1 MSRRPLD
8 RREGRLIVARQAAM
22 LLYEGTVYEYKEA
35 KEVAAENLG
44 INVMPSNYEVAME
57 LRKYAEEVEGAAF
70 AERLK
75 SMREDA
81 LEVMKALSE
90 FAPRLVGSV
99 WRGVLTPRSDI
110 DIEVYTEDLNA
121 VLSKLEGVVSKVLG
135 WEEINLPEQMRLG
148 SLYRIRAKSK
158 RGYELEIVLKEPGM
172 LKKPVRCEIF
182 GDLKKG
188 LSINELEEL
197 LMKDPEGL
205 RVPKGRVKVG

>member
-1 MSRRPLD
+1 M
-8 RREGRLIVARQAAM
+8 VARQAAM
-22 LLYEGTVYEYKEA
+22 LLYEGVASEYKEA

-44 INVMPSNYEVAME
+44 INTMPSNYEVAME

-70 AERLK
+70 AERLR

-81 LEVMKALSE
+81 LEVMKALSA

-110 DIEVYTEDLNA
+110 DIEVYTEDLNT
-121 VLSKLEGVVSKVLG
+121 VISKLEGVVSKVLS
-135 WEEINLPEQMRLG
+135 WEEINLPEQTRLG

-158 RGYELEIVLKEPGM
+158 RGYDLEILVKEPGT
-172 LKKPVRCEIF
+172 LKKPARCEIF

-188 LSINELEEL
+188 LNINELEEL
-197 LMKDPEGL
+197 LMKEPEGL
-205 RVPKGRVKVG
+205 RVPKGRVRTG

>member
-1 MSRRPLD
+1 M
-8 RREGRLIVARQAAM
+8 VARQAAI
-22 LLYEGTVYEYKEA
+22 LLYEGFASEYKEA
-35 KEVAAENLG
+35 KDVAAENLG
-44 INVMPSNYEVAME
+44 IRVMPSNYEVAME

-90 FAPRLVGSV
+90 FTPRLVGSV

-110 DIEVYTEDLNA
+110 DIEVYTEDINA
-121 VLSKLEGVVSKVLG
+121 VLLRLESVVSKISR
-135 WEEINLPEQMRLG
+135 WEEVNLPEQMKLG

-158 RGYELEIVLKEPGM
+158 RGYDLEIIVKESGT
-172 LKKPVRCEIF
+172 LKKPARCEIF

-188 LSINELEEL
+188 LSVDELEEL
-197 LMKDPEGL
+197 LSRDSAEL
-205 RVPKGRVKVG
+205 RVPKGRVRME

>member
-1 MSRRPLD
+1 
-8 RREGRLIVARQAAM
+8 
-22 LLYEGTVYEYKEA
+22 
-35 KEVAAENLG
+35 
-44 INVMPSNYEVAME
+44 
-57 LRKYAEEVEGAAF
+57 
-70 AERLK
+70 
-75 SMREDA
+75 
-81 LEVMKALSE
+81 
-90 FAPRLVGSV
+90 
-99 WRGVLTPRSDI
+99 VLTPRSDI

-205 RVPKGRVKVG
+205 RVPKGRVRVG

>member
-1 MSRRPLD
+1 LSRRPLD

-57 LRKYAEEVEGAAF
+57 LRKYAEEVEGATF

-205 RVPKGRVKVG
+205 RVPKGRVRVG

>member
-8 RREGRLIVARQAAM
+8 RREGRLMVARQAAM
-22 LLYEGTVYEYKEA
+22 LLYEGVVSEYKEA

-57 LRKYAEEVEGAAF
+57 LRKYAEEVEGAVF
-70 AERLK
+70 AERLR

-81 LEVMKALSE
+81 LEVMKALSA

-99 WRGVLTPRSDI
+99 WRGVLTPRSDV
-110 DIEVYTEDLNA
+110 DIEVYTDDLNA
-121 VLSKLEGVVSKVLG
+121 VLSKLEGAVGKILG
-135 WEEINLPEQMRLG
+135 WEEIRLPEQMKLG
-148 SLYRIRAKSK
+148 SLYRIRARSK
-158 RGYELEIVLKEPGM
+158 RGYELEILVKEPGM
-172 LKKPVRCEIF
+172 LKKPARCEIF

-197 LMKDPEGL
+197 LMREPEGL
-205 RVPKGRVKVG
+205 RVPKSRVRSG